1 MNESMPS
8 PSLSVKFI
16 FDHNSSYA
24 CLLVLVASA
33 CQVLHA
39 KEVPQSQTMLT
50 DVLTA
55 VARGKHRK
63 ENYNGNDPERINLMS
78 INTMRKKLDQRGLSV
93 DGSREMLMDAVEE
106 SVDVKNVV
114 MKGAGI
120 TEINGLYNMSELCN
134 MMAAQYT
141 FNKLITGERL
151 QLWCYFE

>member
-1 MNESMPS
+1 
-8 PSLSVKFI
+8 
-16 FDHNSSYA
+16 
-24 CLLVLVASA
+24 
-33 CQVLHA
+33 
-39 KEVPQSQTMLT
+39 MLT